1 MHKAGLYWVVKRGK
15 NNFVVAILVSM
26 ALKTR
31 IFSCQKKKSTNT
43 DIEVARVFIK
53 DILESNFKDAE
64 TFVLKEETNQQFF
77 ELFKKEFE
85 SKSKAELESFKNA
98 DIIINEISPLN
109 DSVSIINYSNSFK
122 KDKSNKLKMVRING
136 HWMVDL
142 KYTFSGNL

>member
-1 MHKAGLYWVVKRGK
+1 MKLTFLLSLIFCLAISSC
-15 NNFVVAILVSM
+15 NNE
-26 ALKTR
+26 
-31 IFSCQKKKSTNT
+31 KKSTNT

-85 SKSKAELESFKNA
+85 SKSKSELESFKNA
-98 DIIINEISPLN
+98 DIIINEISPIN

-136 HWMVDL
+136 QWMVH
-142 KYTFSGNL
+142 SAV

>member
-1 MHKAGLYWVVKRGK
+1 MKLTFLLSLIFCIAISSC
-15 NNFVVAILVSM
+15 NNE
-26 ALKTR
+26 
-31 IFSCQKKKSTNT
+31 KKSSNT

-85 SKSKAELESFKNA
+85 SKSKSELESFKNA

-136 HWMVDL
+136 QWMVDL

>member
-1 MHKAGLYWVVKRGK
+1 MKLTLLLSLICCI
-15 NNFVVAILVSM
+15 AIS
-26 ALKTR
+26 
-31 IFSCQKKKSTNT
+31 SCNTEKKSPNT

-85 SKSKAELESFKNA
+85 SKSKSELESFKNA
-98 DIIINEISPLN
+98 DIIINEISPIN

-136 HWMVDL
+136 QWMVDL

>member
-1 MHKAGLYWVVKRGK
+1 MKFTLALSIICCL
-15 NNFVVAILVSM
+15 AIS
-26 ALKTR
+26 
-31 IFSCQKKKSTNT
+31 SCNTEKKSPNT

-85 SKSKAELESFKNA
+85 SKTKSELESFKNA
-98 DIIINEISPLN
+98 DIIINEISPIN

-136 HWMVDL
+136 QWMVDL

>member
-1 MHKAGLYWVVKRGK
+1 MKLTFLLSLIFCLAISSC
-15 NNFVVAILVSM
+15 NNE
-26 ALKTR
+26 
-31 IFSCQKKKSTNT
+31 KKSTNT

-85 SKSKAELESFKNA
+85 SKSKSELESFKNA
-98 DIIINEISPLN
+98 DNIINEISPIN

-136 HWMVDL
+136 QWMVDL

>member
-1 MHKAGLYWVVKRGK
+1 MKFTLALSIICCL
-15 NNFVVAILVSM
+15 AIS
-26 ALKTR
+26 
-31 IFSCQKKKSTNT
+31 SCNTEKKSPNT
-43 DIEVARVFIK
+43 DIEVAREFIK
-53 DILESNFKDAE
+53 NILESNFKDAE

-85 SKSKAELESFKNA
+85 SKTKSELESFKNA
-98 DIIINEISPLN
+98 DIIINEISPIN

-136 HWMVDL
+136 QWMVDL

>member
-1 MHKAGLYWVVKRGK
+1 MKLTFLLSLIFCLAISSC
-15 NNFVVAILVSM
+15 NNE
-26 ALKTR
+26 
-31 IFSCQKKKSTNT
+31 KKSTNT

-85 SKSKAELESFKNA
+85 SKSKSELESFKNA
-98 DIIINEISPLN
+98 DIIINEISPIN

-136 HWMVDL
+136 QWMVDL

>member
-1 MHKAGLYWVVKRGK
+1 MKLTLLLSLICCI
-15 NNFVVAILVSM
+15 AIS
-26 ALKTR
+26 
-31 IFSCQKKKSTNT
+31 SCNTEKKSPNT

-64 TFVLKEETNQQFF
+64 TFVLKEETNRQFF

-85 SKSKAELESFKNA
+85 SKSKSELESFKNA
-98 DIIINEISPLN
+98 DIIINEISPIN

-122 KDKSNKLKMVRING
+122 KDKTNKLKMVRING
-136 HWMVDL
+136 QWMVDL

>member
-1 MHKAGLYWVVKRGK
+1 MKFTLLLSLICCL
-15 NNFVVAILVSM
+15 AIS
-26 ALKTR
+26 
-31 IFSCQKKKSTNT
+31 SCNTEKKSPNT
-43 DIEVARVFIK
+43 DIEVAREFIK
-53 DILESNFKDAE
+53 NILESNFKDAE

-85 SKSKAELESFKNA
+85 SKTKSELESFKNA

-122 KDKSNKLKMVRING
+122 KDKTNKLKMVRING
-136 HWMVDL
+136 QWMVDL

>member
-1 MHKAGLYWVVKRGK
+1 MKLTFLPSLIICLAISSC
-15 NNFVVAILVSM
+15 NNE
-26 ALKTR
+26 
-31 IFSCQKKKSTNT
+31 KKSTNT

-85 SKSKAELESFKNA
+85 SKSKSELESFKNA
-98 DIIINEISPLN
+98 DIIINEISPIN

-136 HWMVDL
+136 QWMVDL

>member
-1 MHKAGLYWVVKRGK
+1 MKLTFLLSLIFCLAISSC
-15 NNFVVAILVSM
+15 NNE
-26 ALKTR
+26 
-31 IFSCQKKKSTNT
+31 KKSTNT

-136 HWMVDL
+136 QWMVDL

>member
-1 MHKAGLYWVVKRGK
+1 MKLTFLLSLIFCLAISSC
-15 NNFVVAILVSM
+15 NNE
-26 ALKTR
+26 
-31 IFSCQKKKSTNT
+31 KKSTNT

-85 SKSKAELESFKNA
+85 SKSKSELESFKNA
-98 DIIINEISPLN
+98 DIIINEISPIN

-122 KDKSNKLKMVRING
+122 KDKINKLKMVRING
-136 HWMVDL
+136 QWMVDL

>member
-1 MHKAGLYWVVKRGK
+1 MKLTFLLSLIFCLAISSC
-15 NNFVVAILVSM
+15 NNE
-26 ALKTR
+26 
-31 IFSCQKKKSTNT
+31 KKSTNT
-43 DIEVARVFIK
+43 DIEVARIFIK

-85 SKSKAELESFKNA
+85 SKSKSELESFKNA
-98 DIIINEISPLN
+98 DIIINEISPIN

-136 HWMVDL
+136 QWMVDL

>member
-1 MHKAGLYWVVKRGK
+1 MKLTFPLSLIFCLAISSC
-15 NNFVVAILVSM
+15 NNE
-26 ALKTR
+26 
-31 IFSCQKKKSTNT
+31 KKSTNT

-85 SKSKAELESFKNA
+85 SKSKSELESFKNA

-136 HWMVDL
+136 QWMVDL

>member
-1 MHKAGLYWVVKRGK
+1 MKFTLLLSLICCL
-15 NNFVVAILVSM
+15 AIS
-26 ALKTR
+26 
-31 IFSCQKKKSTNT
+31 SCNTEKKSPNT
-43 DIEVARVFIK
+43 DIEVAREFIK
-53 DILESNFKDAE
+53 NILESNFKDAE
-64 TFVLKEETNQQFF
+64 TFVLKEETNRQFF

-85 SKSKAELESFKNA
+85 SKTKSELESFKNA

-136 HWMVDL
+136 QWMVDL